1 MISENINAQVFLDLI
16 GLIQG
21 VAVGV
26 VLIVLNKRKYRS
38 TFFVG
43 LFLILFSLELA
54 TWISINLKISD
65 SYPELFLLPFNFAW
79 LLLPLFFVYTQKIS
93 IHSEKKI
100 KYWLLIPGILSFLVQ
115 VFIFCLPFE
124 TKVVI
129 EDSSWHA
136 FIFWILGNFYSWI
149 IGGWNLWLL
158 HKHRIEVQNTYSY
171 LALKEL
177 QWAKYFL
184 IYLLAIS
191 IYGFFIAYIFPESY
205 PDNTIFSV
213 MDLVA
218 IYWVSYFGI
227 SQRNILSV
235 INKSPSFGNVQSESQ
250 EQDPSPQITTDKL
263 SELMRRVTIY
273 MKTTEAY
280 ISPELTIV
288 DLAEGLQVH
297 PKLVSTSINSIAKE
311 NFNTYVNR
319 LRIER
324 ALDLIKTGNL
334 EAFSM
339 EGIGNEVGFKS
350 KSSFYAAFKKVTGTT
365 PIKYKERFAA

>member
-1 MISENINAQVFLDLI
+1 MISENFNTQVFLDLI

-21 VAVGV
+21 VTVGI
-26 VLIVLNKRKYRS
+26 VLIVLNKHKYRS

-65 SYPELFLLPFNFAW
+65 SYPDLFLLPFNFAW
-79 LLLPLFFVYTQKIS
+79 LLLPLFFIYTQKIS
-93 IHSEKKI
+93 ILSDKKI

-115 VFIFCLPFE
+115 IIIFWLPFE

-129 EDSSWHA
+129 EDSSWHT
-136 FIFWILGNFYSWI
+136 FIFWILGNFYSCI

-158 HKHRIEVQNTYSY
+158 HEHRIEVQNTFSY
-171 LALKEL
+171 LEFKEL

-184 IYLLAIS
+184 IYLMAIS

-235 INKSPSFGNVQSESQ
+235 IHKSKRFSDVQNGLQ
-250 EQDPSPQITTDKL
+250 EQDPAPKITEEKL
-263 SELMRRVTIY
+263 SELMDRVINY

-280 ISPELTIV
+280 TSPELTIIN
-288 DLAEGLQVH
+288 LAEGLQVH
-297 PKLVSTSINSIAKE
+297 PKLVSTTINNISKE
-311 NFNTYVNR
+311 NFNAYVNR
-319 LRIER
+319 LRIEK
-324 ALDLIKTGNL
+324 ALELIKSGKL
-334 EAFSM
+334 YAYSM
-339 EGIGNEVGFKS
+339 EGIGHEVGFNS
-350 KSSFYAAFKKVTGTT
+350 KSAFYAAFRKVTGTT
-365 PIKYKERFAA
+365 PIKYKERLAS